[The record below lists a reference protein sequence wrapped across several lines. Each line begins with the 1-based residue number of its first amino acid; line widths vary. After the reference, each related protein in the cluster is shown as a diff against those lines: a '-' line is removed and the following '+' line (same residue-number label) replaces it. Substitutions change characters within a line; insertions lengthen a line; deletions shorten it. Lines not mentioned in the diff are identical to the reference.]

1 MFPFCCFRKFGR
13 RRALGVSLTIL
24 AVALSARAVTEVVV
38 AATASP
44 APTAPALK
52 PPQFRSQQ
60 PFPSDDS
67 ETSGQLSRKQRRDLV
82 KHNFERMK
90 RDAEALAALAQSLQ
104 DDLSKSNQNV
114 LSLKIV
120 EKAEKIEKLAKRI
133 KEAAKGH

>member
-13 RRALGVSLTIL
+13 RQALGLSLIIL
-24 AVALSARAVTEVVV
+24 AVALPVRAATEVVE
-38 AATASP
+38 AATSSP
-44 APTAPALK
+44 GARAAALK
-52 PPQFRSQQ
+52 PPQFRPQQ

-67 ETSGQLSRKQRRDLV
+67 ETPGQLSRKQRRDLV
-82 KHNFERMK
+82 KHNFERMQ

-133 KEAAKGH
+133 KEAAKGY